1 MNQPGILTEGFRRV
15 WHYQRVLWWIFL
27 VNLVL
32 ALFGAMPALTKLESL
47 GHSARSQRL
56 TDMFDYGSFSELI
69 SNPEVDPFAA
79 QGASLHFGFVFFF
92 FMLFLTG
99 GILEA
104 YRAERK
110 LTTREFFEASGAYF
124 WRWVRLLI
132 FMLIVMVPILILA
145 SGVSK
150 AFTSLAT
157 DSPNEKLPYE
167 VFAGGMLLCGFLLMC
182 VRLWFDMA
190 QVRAVVEEEYG
201 MWRNTGRAFKLTF
214 GNFGSLFWLYF
225 RISFLWWVS
234 FALAFWVWT
243 KMPPGR
249 FEWTILMLEIFILIG
264 FGMRLWQ
271 RASEMVW
278 YQRRFL
284 AATPAPVPVTPAPD
298 PLLAIA
304 SVPPPPEPQI

>member
-1 MNQPGILTEGFRRV
+1 MSEQHGVLREGFRRV
-15 WHYQRVLWWIFL
+15 WHYQRVLWWIFF

-32 ALFGAMPALTKLESL
+32 ALFGAVPALTKLESL
-47 GHSARSQRL
+47 GHSIRSQRL

-69 SNPEVDPFAA
+69 SNPEVDPFAS

-104 YRAERK
+104 YRADRK

-145 SGVSK
+145 SRVSK

-167 VFAGGMLLCGFLLMC
+167 VFAGGMLLCAFLLMC

-201 MWRNTGRAFKLTF
+201 MWRNAGRAFKLTF

-225 RISFLWWVS
+225 RISFLWWVL

-249 FEWTILMLEIFILIG
+249 FEWTTLMLEIFILIG

-284 AATPAPVPVTPAPD
+284 AATPAPAPVTPPPD
-298 PLLAIA
+298 PLLT
-304 SVPPPPEPQI
+304 VVQGPPPAQK

>member
-1 MNQPGILTEGFRRV
+1 MSEQSGLLREGFRRV

-27 VNLVL
+27 INLVF
-32 ALFGAMPALTKLESL
+32 ALFGSMPALTKLENV
-47 GHSARSQRL
+47 GHSLRAQRL
-56 TDMFDYGSFSELI
+56 TNMFDYGAFSELT

-79 QGASLHFGFVFFF
+79 QAGSLHFAFVFFF

-104 YRAERK
+104 YRADRR
-110 LTTREFFEASGAYF
+110 LTTREFFEACGAYF

-132 FMLIVMVPILILA
+132 FMLIVLVPIGLLA
-145 SGVSK
+145 QGVSK
-150 AFTSLAT
+150 LFSKLVFE
-157 DSPNEKLPYE
+157 SPDEK
-167 VFAGGMLLCGFLLMC
+167 FAYWVLLGGMLLAAFLWMC

-201 MWRNTGRAFKLTF
+201 MWRNAGSACRLTF

-225 RISFLWWVS
+225 RISFLWWVI
-234 FALAFWVWT
+234 FALGFWVWT
-243 KMPPGR
+243 KMPPAR
-249 FEWTILMLEIFILIG
+249 FEWTILLLEFVILAG
-264 FGMRLWQ
+264 FGTRLWQ

-278 YQRRFL
+278 YQRRF
-284 AATPAPVPVTPAPD
+284 PMSAPVAIPVTPAPD

-304 SVPPPPEPQI
+304 PGTTEQP